1 MLSPKITL
9 YYKQKNTHASAI
21 SGILT
26 IISYS
31 IIISFSIIYFIGYI
45 SKDNPTAFFFNRYI
59 DDIGTF
65 SFSENYFFNYVKFIN
80 VRNRKEIQID
90 FDKIE
95 IIGINTTINDY
106 LNNENED
113 NQSHWIYGKCDKEID
128 INNIEDLLDN
138 EAFYKSACLKKFYNQ
153 EKQRNYD
160 INDKNFIWPSIQHG
174 ASHLN
179 TSLFGIILK
188 KCANSTFRL
197 KNFGPC
203 SSENEINNYIKR
215 IYLSFNIIDQYVDI
229 LNYENPITKYLYSIT
244 NGIAQDSYVTN
255 NLNFNP
261 GLIKTYDNLFS
272 NKPNEK
278 TAYFFHQNSK
288 STTILQNT
296 NIIGAF
302 YIWVQN
308 SQQYYERH
316 YQKILEVLSDIGG
329 IANLILILVQSINYL
344 IARYNMLIDTQELIM
359 SIIKKNI
366 SIYENLIKTHNPKKI
381 IKPNI
386 QKKNEDNSAFKIFNS
401 VNNFKKIIST
411 DNSENEKEDYKKD
424 ISSKI
429 NVIKNNYIGEKINR
443 NNKNEESIG
452 RQVDKFKI
460 EENLGNLKRI
470 STRNYIRRNFALINE
485 KESFNC
491 FSYFFYIF
499 FCKRINSNIKYYEE
513 LRRLIISE
521 ECMIQSYLN
530 IYKLLK
536 VQKIT

>member
-1 MLSPKITL
+1 M
-9 YYKQKNTHASAI
+9 
-21 SGILT
+21 
-26 IISYS
+26 
-31 IIISFSIIYFIGYI
+31 
-45 SKDNPTAFFFNRYI
+45 
-59 DDIGTF
+59 
-65 SFSENYFFNYVKFIN
+65 
-80 VRNRKEIQID
+80 
-90 FDKIE
+90 
-95 IIGINTTINDY
+95 
-106 LNNENED
+106 
-113 NQSHWIYGKCDKEID
+113 
-128 INNIEDLLDN
+128 
-138 EAFYKSACLKKFYNQ
+138 
-153 EKQRNYD
+153 
-160 INDKNFIWPSIQHG
+160 
-174 ASHLN
+174 
-179 TSLFGIILK
+179 
-188 KCANSTFRL
+188 
-197 KNFGPC
+197 
-203 SSENEINNYIKR
+203 
-215 IYLSFNIIDQYVDI
+215 
-229 LNYENPITKYLYSIT
+229 
-244 NGIAQDSYVTN
+244 
-255 NLNFNP
+255 
-261 GLIKTYDNLFS
+261 
-272 NKPNEK
+272 
-278 TAYFFHQNSK
+278 
-288 STTILQNT
+288 
-296 NIIGAF
+296 
-302 YIWVQN
+302 QN

-329 IANLILILVQSINYL
+329 IANLILIIVQSINYL

-452 RQVDKFKI
+452 RQIGKVKI

-499 FCKRINSNIKYYEE
+499 FCKRINSNIKYCEE

-521 ECMIQSYLN
+521 ESMIQNYLN
-530 IYKLLK
+530 IYKLLEL
-536 VQKIT
+536 QKNT